1 MQLKRKLRLHR
12 KEMESKIQS
21 TSGSSSFADRLFKVL
36 EDFIEHSRRGGK
48 KSSFKGCAIQK
59 GFTNGPKVLSP
70 TPRVSF
76 LRFLAIFL
84 DKKPSL
90 IKTHLIFLKTC
101 F

>member
-12 KEMESKIQS
+12 KEMESKIHS

-36 EDFIEHSRRGGK
+36 EDFIEHSKRGK

-70 TPRVSF
+70 TPRVSL
-76 LRFLAIFL
+76 LRILAIF
-84 DKKPSL
+84 
-90 IKTHLIFLKTC
+90 F
-101 F
+101 